1 MRNVADFVALA
12 LVGAAL
18 NGCGSSGTSS
28 STMGQGGS
36 TTSATVTGTGGTG
49 GETAAS
55 TTTGTGTGGTAST
68 TATGSSG
75 AGGDP
80 TQVRGYYS
88 TDPTEFGG
96 ATRCAKLNAQLCED
110 FESGTLD
117 KTLWEVGGNAPVI
130 EGVRSMRGSKSAHF
144 HTDKN
149 GLSYIQEKKTF
160 PAVNN
165 TFWGRMFFYIDAL
178 PVTPDYAHFTLVEAA
193 GTGDSSRVREGG
205 QYRKFGVGTDGG
217 PTGDWTNIDADPSK
231 DAAKEIPEKQWICVE
246 WLYKGDTNE
255 TRFFWDGVEHP
266 SLHTFPKVKH
276 GANSNVDYLLPNFDS
291 VWVGWWM
298 YQANPTPDHF
308 DVWIDEIAIDKD
320 RIGCSL

>member
-1 MRNVADFVALA
+1 MRNEAALLTLV
-12 LVGAAL
+12 LVGSAL
-18 NGCGSSGTSS
+18 LGCGTDSPTSS
-28 STMGQGGS
+28 TSGQGGGSSASTATGAGGSGGEAS
-36 TTSATVTGTGGTG
+36 TTGAGGA
-49 GETAAS
+49 TAAS
-55 TTTGTGTGGTAST
+55 TGTSGT
-68 TATGSSG
+68 
-75 AGGDP
+75 GGDP

-88 TDPTEFGG
+88 TTPSEFGG

-117 KTLWEVGGNAPVI
+117 KTIWEVGGNAPVI
-130 EGVRSMRGSKSAHF
+130 DAGKAMRGTKSAHF
-144 HTDKN
+144 HTVAN
-149 GLSYIQEKKTF
+149 GLSFIKEKKTF

-178 PVTPDYAHFTLVEAA
+178 PVTPDYAHFTIIEGA

-217 PTGDWTNIDADPSK
+217 PSGDWTNIDADPTK
-231 DAAKEIPEKQWICVE
+231 ATAKEIPEKQWMCVE

-255 TRFFWDGVEHP
+255 TRFFWDGTEHL
-266 SLHTFPKVKH
+266 SLYTFPKVKH
-276 GANSNVDYLLPNFDS
+276 GANANVEYNLPKFDS

-298 YQANPTPDHF
+298 YQQSPTPDHF

>member
-1 MRNVADFVALA
+1 MRNEAALLTLV
-12 LVGAAL
+12 LVGSAIV
-18 NGCGSSGTSS
+18 GCGADSS
-28 STMGQGGS
+28 SASTTSGQGGS
-36 TTSATVTGTGGTG
+36 SSASSATGAGGSVEQSSTTGVGGAAATSTGTG
-49 GETAAS
+49 
-55 TTTGTGTGGTAST
+55 
-68 TATGSSG
+68 G

-88 TDPTEFGG
+88 TNPSEFGG
-96 ATRCAKLNAQLCED
+96 PTRCAKLNAQLCED

-117 KTLWEVGGNAPVI
+117 KTVWEVGGNAPMI
-130 EGVRSMRGSKSAHF
+130 DSGKAMRGARSAHF
-144 HTDKN
+144 HTDMN
-149 GLSYIQEKKTF
+149 GLSFIKEKKTF

-178 PVTPDYAHFTLVEAA
+178 PVTPDYAHFTIIEAA

-217 PTGDWTNIDADPSK
+217 PSGDWTNIDADPTKST
-231 DAAKEIPEKQWICVE
+231 AKEIPEKQWMCVE

-255 TRFFWDGVEHP
+255 TRFFWDGTEHP
-266 SLHTFPKVKH
+266 SLYTFPKVPH
-276 GANSNVDYLLPNFDS
+276 GANSSVAYNLPTFDS

-298 YQANPTPDHF
+298 YQTNPTPDHF

>member
-1 MRNVADFVALA
+1 MRASTALLPLVLVGSA
-12 LVGAAL
+12 LVG
-18 NGCGSSGTSS
+18 CGSDTPSSS
-28 STMGQGGS
+28 STTGGQGGS
-36 TTSATVTGTGGTG
+36 TSSSTSAATGAGGAGGQPGTTGVGGATATSTGTGI
-49 GETAAS
+49 
-55 TTTGTGTGGTAST
+55 
-68 TATGSSG
+68 
-75 AGGDP
+75 DP

-88 TDPTEFGG
+88 TTPSEFGG

-117 KTLWEVGGNAPVI
+117 KTIWSVGGNAPVI
-130 EGVRSMRGSKSAHF
+130 DGGKAMRGSRSAHF
-144 HTDKN
+144 HTDAN

-178 PVTPDYAHFTLVEAA
+178 PVTPDYAHFTLIEGA
-193 GTGDSSRVREGG
+193 GTGDSSKVREGG

-217 PTGDWTNIDADPSK
+217 PSGDWTNIDADPTK
-231 DAAKEIPEKQWICVE
+231 ATAKEIPEKQWMCVE

-255 TRFFWDGVEHP
+255 TRFFWDGTEHP
-266 SLHTFPKVKH
+266 SLYTFPKVGH
-276 GANSNVDYLLPNFDS
+276 GANSNVEYKLPTFDS

-298 YQANPTPDHF
+298 YQSNPTPDHF

>member
-1 MRNVADFVALA
+1 MRNVAALVTLALA
-12 LVGAAL
+12 SVTL
-18 NGCGSSGTSS
+18 NGCDNGSSPTSTS
-28 STMGQGGS
+28 GQGGS
-36 TTSATVTGTGGTG
+36 
-49 GETAAS
+49 AS
-55 TTTGTGTGGTAST
+55 
-68 TATGSSG
+68 TATGAGGQGGAAQTGSTGDGATTSTSTSTSMSTG

-88 TDPTEFGG
+88 TNPAEFGG
-96 ATRCAKLNAQLCED
+96 PTRCAKLNAQLCED

-117 KTLWEVGGNAPVI
+117 KSLWEVGGNAPVI
-130 EGVRSMRGSKSAHF
+130 ETGKAMRGAHSAHF
-144 HTDKN
+144 HTDLN
-149 GLSYIQEKKTF
+149 GLSFIKEKKTF

-193 GTGDSSRVREGG
+193 GTGDDSRVREGG

-217 PTGDWTNIDADPSK
+217 PTGDWTNIDADPTK
-231 DAAKEIPEKQWICVE
+231 ETAKEIPEKQWMCVE
-246 WLYKGDTNE
+246 WLYKGDTSE
-255 TRFFWDGVEHP
+255 TRFFADGVEHP
-266 SLHTFPKVKH
+266 SLYTFPKVQH
-276 GANSNVDYLLPNFDS
+276 GANSSVEYNLPSFDS

-298 YQANPTPDHF
+298 YQSNPTPDHF

>member
-1 MRNVADFVALA
+1 MRNSVALVALA
-12 LVGAAL
+12 LVGSVL
-18 NGCGSSGTSS
+18 NGCGDSS
-28 STMGQGGS
+28 STASTTGQGGS
-36 TTSATVTGTGGTG
+36 PSTSSVTGVGGGDSTAQASTTGVGGAAATSTGTGGT
-49 GETAAS
+49 
-55 TTTGTGTGGTAST
+55 
-68 TATGSSG
+68 
-75 AGGDP
+75 GGDP

-88 TDPTEFGG
+88 TNPAEFGG
-96 ATRCAKLNAQLCED
+96 PTRCAKLNAQLCED

-117 KTLWEVGGNAPVI
+117 KTIWEVGGNAPVI
-130 EGVRSMRGSKSAHF
+130 DMGKSMRGSRSAHF
-144 HTDKN
+144 HTEAN
-149 GLSYIQEKKTF
+149 GFSYIKEKKTF

-178 PVTPDYAHFTLVEAA
+178 PVTPDYAHFTLVEAT

-217 PTGDWTNIDADPSK
+217 PTGDWTNIDADPTK
-231 DAAKEIPEKQWICVE
+231 ATAKEIPEKQWMCIE
-246 WLYKGDTNE
+246 WLYKGDTDE

-266 SLHTFPKVKH
+266 SLYTFPKVKH
-276 GANSNVDYLLPNFDS
+276 GANSAVEYNLPDFNA

-298 YQANPTPDHF
+298 YQGNPTPDHF